1 MSALFHLYLCGRIAA
16 EWWIS
21 MKKKTLFLLLTLLW
35 VFNACVGG
43 WFLYRD
49 YARLSTFS
57 TDPAMLSHVL
67 YMGTALLAA
76 LLTFLQYLRH
86 RNDS

>member
-1 MSALFHLYLCGRIAA
+1 
-16 EWWIS
+16 

-43 WFLYRD
+43 YFLYQD
-49 YARLSTFS
+49 YAKMATFS

-86 RNDS
+86 RNDQ